1 MAPTPSHQ
9 PILINDGGSYSFAQK
24 QSLKDFSGN
33 FEIINVVSSINSNSS
48 LSYKRSSDQSDVGSN
63 LGSSSSKKRLIE
75 SSVEPEEQLSLKEK
89 LELVEKEEIMY
100 NSCPTELSVHP
111 PIKVNEGT
119 NGKFST
125 TPYMGKIS

>member
-9 PILINDGGSYSFAQK
+9 PILINDGGSYSFTK
-24 QSLKDFSGN
+24 EQSLEDFSGN

-48 LSYKRSSDQSDVGSN
+48 LSYKRSLDQSDVGSN
-63 LGSSSSKKRLIE
+63 QGSSSSKKRLIE

-100 NSCPTELSVHP
+100 NSCPTDLPVHP

-125 TPYMGKIS
+125 TPYMGKIF

>member
-48 LSYKRSSDQSDVGSN
+48 LSYERSSDQSDVGSN

-89 LELVEKEEIMY
+89 LELVEKEIMY
-100 NSCPTELSVHP
+100 NSCPTDLPVHP

-125 TPYMGKIS
+125 TPYMGKYLK